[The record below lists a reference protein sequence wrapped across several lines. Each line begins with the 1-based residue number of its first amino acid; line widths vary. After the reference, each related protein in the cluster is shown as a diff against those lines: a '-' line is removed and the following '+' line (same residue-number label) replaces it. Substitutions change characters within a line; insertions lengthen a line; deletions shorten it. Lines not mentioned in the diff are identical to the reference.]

1 LPERSR
7 IVRVLYALV
16 EVAVSIRLVLDS
28 SVLIAAMKRGEA
40 HHPDALDFMVRV
52 REASGVVALFAP
64 PELWLEV
71 RVAAQKMEKARN
83 GPTPPSVG
91 ELLAGLSVELVP
103 MTSVEEIDQFFE
115 ELGRRMRGRA
125 QFANA
130 TDLVYLWLAWQKG
143 ATLITLD
150 GGLLKYHG
158 MVCDV
163 TRPQDAYFRG

>member
-1 LPERSR
+1 MDE
-7 IVRVLYALV
+7 
-16 EVAVSIRLVLDS
+16 
-28 SVLIAAMKRGEA
+28 
-40 HHPDALDFMVRV
+40 
-52 REASGVVALFAP
+52 LF
-64 PELWLEV
+64 
-71 RVAAQKMEKARN
+71 
-83 GPTPPSVG
+83 
-91 ELLAGLSVELVP
+91 AGLSVELAP
-103 MTSVEEIDQFFE
+103 MTSVEEIDQFFD

-130 TDLVYLWLAWQKG
+130 TDLVYLWLAWQKD